1 MAVFREQD
9 VEALRAEP
17 MSREEAD
24 SAYRRLRA
32 IVVLSDLW
40 FIALGIVCAV
50 LDFPG
55 WQFLLGAAVASTVL
69 LLPLTLFVFRREYEV
84 RVRAG
89 EEALG
94 KLSQPSSAPP
104 R

>member
-9 VEALRAEP
+9 VEALRAQP

-24 SAYRRLRA
+24 AGYRRLRA
-32 IVVLSDLW
+32 VVVLSDVW
-40 FIALGIVCAV
+40 FIALGVVCAV

-55 WQFLLGAAVASTVL
+55 WEFLLGAAIASTVL
-69 LLPLTLFVFRREYEV
+69 GLPLALYVFRREFEV

-89 EEALG
+89 EESLG
-94 KLSQPSSAPP
+94 KLSQTPSEPP